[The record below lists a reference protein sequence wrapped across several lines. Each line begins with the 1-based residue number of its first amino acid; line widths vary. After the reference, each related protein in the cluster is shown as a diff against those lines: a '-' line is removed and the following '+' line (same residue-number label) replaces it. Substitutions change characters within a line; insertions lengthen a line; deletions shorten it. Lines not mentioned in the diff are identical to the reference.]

1 MHDKNKD
8 TKSFT
13 ELRKYLLNG
22 FFFWQYY
29 QELYLE
35 PNQKSM
41 VELFAKIVNDI

>member
-1 MHDKNKD
+1 MHNKNKG

-22 FFFWQYY
+22 FLFWQYY

-41 VELFAKIVNDI
+41 VDLFAKIVNDF